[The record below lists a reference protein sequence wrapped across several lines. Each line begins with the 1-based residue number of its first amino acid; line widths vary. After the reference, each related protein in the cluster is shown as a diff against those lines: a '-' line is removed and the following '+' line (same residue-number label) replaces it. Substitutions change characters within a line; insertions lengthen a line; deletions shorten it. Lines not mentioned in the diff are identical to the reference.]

1 VWRRLE
7 PPTHLIG
14 LSIIRLAG
22 LPSAILSS
30 RTGLVLIYSL
40 TISNRNDLG
49 ASVLTD
55 PEVAWDRETLYPAF
69 RSADLC
75 HHISVGLALR
85 GRGTVSLTRRGKSV
99 RRKYA

>member
-1 VWRRLE
+1 M
-7 PPTHLIG
+7 
-14 LSIIRLAG
+14 
-22 LPSAILSS
+22 
-30 RTGLVLIYSL
+30 YSL
-40 TISNRNDLG
+40 TMSNRNDLG

-75 HHISVGLALR
+75 HPHISVGLSITRAD
-85 GRGTVSLTRRGKSV
+85 TVLLTRRGKSV